1 MSTAFP
7 SIPAIDSLLSLF
19 FEQQLS
25 LKSISQRMAVC
36 FGTLIRF
43 MYNPDIRSL
52 IDFAVQIQ
60 DQRHSLKANDAIAEA
75 LDDLRALRGLPENPT
90 PADKDRQ
97 RKTLDSIRR
106 AAESLRKST
115 TPRSRAQQAP
125 TKRDPR
131 IDKPNT
137 IFTTQLPA
145 ELEET
150 PVPKR
155 RIFFPGGSNDPA
167 EMPVDPRYTLPGG
180 LPIDKE
186 LWELLDGFRADNRKL
201 MLTMPE
207 LFAEHLITPKR
218 LAEMREQANQEIIRR
233 LASGARIPDDLP
245 EKLRDQLPKVP
256 EGYVPPAKSSYEL
269 ESERVAAAATAA
281 RAAAAAEAAAAEAA
295 RASAELPNLNSEPS
309 DPNAQPSAA
318 ASSSSD
324 TSAPNAQPSA
334 ATNSPSET
342 SSLNP
347 QPSDAPSSP
356 SGTSDPNAQTSA
368 APASSSDSSDLNAQI
383 SDPSSSRSDTSTLQ
397 SQISDEAPAQ
407 PPSPPH

>member
-25 LKSISQRMAVC
+25 LKSISQRMAVS

-52 IDFAVQIQ
+52 IEFAVQIQ
-60 DQRHSLKANDAIAEA
+60 DQRHSLKANDAIAET

-131 IDKPNT
+131 LDKPNT

-207 LFAEHLITPKR
+207 IFAEHLIPPKR

-256 EGYVPPAKSSYEL
+256 EGYIPPAKSSYEL

-281 RAAAAAEAAAAEAA
+281 QAAAEAAAAHAT
-295 RASAELPNLNSEPS
+295 AELPNLNSEISNLNSQISEETESPSEIADLKSEVS
-309 DPNAQPSAA
+309 DPNS
-318 ASSSSD
+318 
-324 TSAPNAQPSA
+324 
-334 ATNSPSET
+334 
-342 SSLNP
+342 
-347 QPSDAPSSP
+347 QPSDATDSP
-356 SGTSDPNAQTSA
+356 SEISNLKS
-368 APASSSDSSDLNAQI
+368 QI
-383 SDPSSSRSDTSTLQ
+383 SEETASPSEISNLK
-397 SQISDEAPAQ
+397 SQISDEAPTQ

>member
-25 LKSISQRMAVC
+25 LKSISQRMAVS

-52 IDFAVQIQ
+52 IEFAVQIQ

-75 LDDLRALRGLPENPT
+75 LDDLRALRGLSENPT

-125 TKRDPR
+125 AKRDPR
-131 IDKPNT
+131 LDKPNT

-186 LWELLDGFRADNRKL
+186 LCELLEGFRADNRKL

-207 LFAEHLITPKR
+207 IFAEHLIPPKR

-281 RAAAAAEAAAAEAA
+281 QAAAAAEAA
-295 RASAELPNLNSEPS
+295 RANAELPNLNSEISNLKSQISEEAASPSEISNLKSEIS
-309 DPNAQPSAA
+309 DPNAQPSDT
-318 ASSSSD
+318 ASSSSEI
-324 TSAPNAQPSA
+324 SNLK
-334 ATNSPSET
+334 SEI
-342 SSLNP
+342 
-347 QPSDAPSSP
+347 
-356 SGTSDPNAQTSA
+356 SDPKAQTSVA
-368 APASSSDSSDLNAQI
+368 IESLSEISDLK
-383 SDPSSSRSDTSTLQ
+383 
-397 SQISDEAPAQ
+397 SQISDDAPAQ
-407 PPSPPH
+407 TPSPPH

>member
-1 MSTAFP
+1 MSTTFP

-25 LKSISQRMAVC
+25 LKSISQRMAVS

-52 IDFAVQIQ
+52 IEFAVQIQ

-115 TPRSRAQQAP
+115 TPRSRAQQQAP

-131 IDKPNT
+131 LDKPNT

-186 LWELLDGFRADNRKL
+186 LCELLEGFRADNRKL

-207 LFAEHLITPKR
+207 IFAEHLIPPKR

-281 RAAAAAEAAAAEAA
+281 QAAAEAA
-295 RASAELPNLNSEPS
+295 RANTELPNLNSEPL
-309 DPNAQPSAA
+309 DPNAEPSAA

-334 ATNSPSET
+334 ATASPSET

-347 QPSDAPSSP
+347 QPSDAPSS
-356 SGTSDPNAQTSA
+356 SSET
-368 APASSSDSSDLNAQI
+368 PALD
-383 SDPSSSRSDTSTLQ
+383 

>member
-1 MSTAFP
+1 
-7 SIPAIDSLLSLF
+7 
-19 FEQQLS
+19 
-25 LKSISQRMAVC
+25 
-36 FGTLIRF
+36 
-43 MYNPDIRSL
+43 
-52 IDFAVQIQ
+52 
-60 DQRHSLKANDAIAEA
+60 
-75 LDDLRALRGLPENPT
+75 
-90 PADKDRQ
+90 
-97 RKTLDSIRR
+97 
-106 AAESLRKST
+106 
-115 TPRSRAQQAP
+115 
-125 TKRDPR
+125 
-131 IDKPNT
+131 
-137 IFTTQLPA
+137 
-145 ELEET
+145 LEET

-186 LWELLDGFRADNRKL
+186 LCELLEGFRADNRKL

-207 LFAEHLITPKR
+207 IFAEHLIPPKR

-281 RAAAAAEAAAAEAA
+281 QAAAAAEAAEAAAAAEAA
-295 RASAELPNLNSEPS
+295 RTNAELPNLNSEPS
-309 DPNAQPSAA
+309 DPNAQISDSP
-318 ASSSSD
+318 SSSSD

-334 ATNSPSET
+334 ATDSPSET

-347 QPSDAPSSP
+347 QPSDAPSP
-356 SGTSDPNAQTSA
+356 SSESSA
-368 APASSSDSSDLNAQI
+368 LNAQI
-383 SDPSSSRSDTSTLQ
+383 SDPSSSPSEISNLK

>member
-1 MSTAFP
+1 VGQVRATVVAMQQKTISRLIITDT
-7 SIPAIDSLLSLF
+7 IP
-19 FEQQLS
+19 
-25 LKSISQRMAVC
+25 
-36 FGTLIRF
+36 
-43 MYNPDIRSL
+43 
-52 IDFAVQIQ
+52 
-60 DQRHSLKANDAIAEA
+60 
-75 LDDLRALRGLPENPT
+75 LPEH
-90 PADKDRQ
+90 
-97 RKTLDSIRR
+97 
-106 AAESLRKST
+106 
-115 TPRSRAQQAP
+115 
-125 TKRDPR
+125 KRDPR

-245 EKLRDQLPKVP
+245 EKLRNQLPKVP

-281 RAAAAAEAAAAEAA
+281 QAAAAAEAA
-295 RASAELPNLNSEPS
+295 RASAELPHLNSEPS
-309 DPNAQPSAA
+309 DPNAQT
-318 ASSSSD
+318 SD
-324 TSAPNAQPSA
+324 
-334 ATNSPSET
+334 ATDSPSEI
-342 SSLNP
+342 SSLNN

-356 SGTSDPNAQTSA
+356 SGTSDPNAQPSA

-383 SDPSSSRSDTSTLQ
+383 SDPSSSPSEISNLN

>member
-1 MSTAFP
+1 MSTTCP

-25 LKSISQRMAVC
+25 LKSIAQRMAVS

-52 IDFAVQIQ
+52 IEFAVLIQ

-115 TPRSRAQQAP
+115 SPRTRAKEQAP

-131 IDKPNT
+131 LSKPNT

-145 ELEET
+145 EKDE
-150 PVPKR
+150 VPAPQR
-155 RIFFPGGSNDPA
+155 RIFLPGGSNDPA

-186 LWELLDGFRADNRKL
+186 LWEMLDGCRADNRKL

-207 LFAEHLITPKR
+207 LYAEHLIPPKR
-218 LAEMREQANQEIIRR
+218 LAELREQANQEIIRR
-233 LASGARIPDDLP
+233 LAAGARIPEDLP
-245 EKLRDQLPKVP
+245 QEWRDKLPKVP
-256 EGYVPPAKSSYEL
+256 EGYIPPEKSSYEL
-269 ESERVAAAATAA
+269 ESIQA
-281 RAAAAAEAAAAEAA
+281 AAAAEAA
-295 RASAELPNLNSEPS
+295 RAISE
-309 DPNAQPSAA
+309 
-318 ASSSSD
+318 
-324 TSAPNAQPSA
+324 
-334 ATNSPSET
+334 
-342 SSLNP
+342 
-347 QPSDAPSSP
+347 
-356 SGTSDPNAQTSA
+356 
-368 APASSSDSSDLNAQI
+368 I
-383 SDPSSSRSDTSTLQ
+383 
-397 SQISDEAPAQ
+397 
-407 PPSPPH
+407 

>member
-25 LKSISQRMAVC
+25 LKSISQRMAVS

-52 IDFAVQIQ
+52 IEFAVQIQ

-115 TPRSRAQQAP
+115 TPRSRAQQQAP

-131 IDKPNT
+131 LDKPNT

-167 EMPVDPRYTLPGG
+167 EMPVDPRYTLPF
-180 LPIDKE
+180 P
-186 LWELLDGFRADNRKL
+186 
-201 MLTMPE
+201 T
-207 LFAEHLITPKR
+207 TSPK
-218 LAEMREQANQEIIRR
+218 
-233 LASGARIPDDLP
+233 
-245 EKLRDQLPKVP
+245 
-256 EGYVPPAKSSYEL
+256 
-269 ESERVAAAATAA
+269 
-281 RAAAAAEAAAAEAA
+281 
-295 RASAELPNLNSEPS
+295 NS
-309 DPNAQPSAA
+309 
-318 ASSSSD
+318 
-324 TSAPNAQPSA
+324 
-334 ATNSPSET
+334 ATNSPKSPRATSRRPNPPTNSKASE
-342 SSLNP
+342 SRQQQQRPRP
-347 QPSDAPSSP
+347 QPRPHSQTPNSP
-356 SGTSDPNAQTSA
+356 
-368 APASSSDSSDLNAQI
+368 I
-383 SDPSSSRSDTSTLQ
+383 
-397 SQISDEAPAQ
+397 
-407 PPSPPH
+407 

>member
-1 MSTAFP
+1 MSTTFP

-25 LKSISQRMAVC
+25 LKSISQRMAVS

-52 IDFAVQIQ
+52 IEFAVQIQ
-60 DQRHSLKANDAIAEA
+60 DQRHSLKANDAIAET

-115 TPRSRAQQAP
+115 TPRSRAQQSP

-131 IDKPNT
+131 LDKPNT

-186 LWELLDGFRADNRKL
+186 LCELLEGFRADNRKL

-207 LFAEHLITPKR
+207 IFAEHLIPPNR

-256 EGYVPPAKSSYEL
+256 EGYIPPAKSSYEL

-281 RAAAAAEAAAAEAA
+281 QAAAAAEAAAAEAA
-295 RASAELPNLNSEPS
+295 RANTELPNLNPEPS
-309 DPNAQPSAA
+309 DLNAQPSAA
-318 ASSSSD
+318 ATSPSEI
-324 TSAPNAQPSA
+324 SAPNAQQSD
-334 ATNSPSET
+334 TTDSPSEI

-347 QPSDAPSSP
+347 QPSDAPSP
-356 SGTSDPNAQTSA
+356 SSETSA
-368 APASSSDSSDLNAQI
+368 LNAQI
-383 SDPSSSRSDTSTLQ
+383 SDPSSSPSDISTLK

>member
-25 LKSISQRMAVC
+25 LKSISQRMAVS

-52 IDFAVQIQ
+52 IEFAVQIQ

-115 TPRSRAQQAP
+115 THRSRAQQAP

-131 IDKPNT
+131 LDKPNT

-186 LWELLDGFRADNRKL
+186 LCELLEGFRADNRKL

-207 LFAEHLITPKR
+207 IFAEHLIPPKR

-281 RAAAAAEAAAAEAA
+281 QAAAEAAAA
-295 RASAELPNLNSEPS
+295 RANTELPNLNSEISNLQSQIS
-309 DPNAQPSAA
+309 DSP
-318 ASSSSD
+318 SSSSD
-324 TSAPNAQPSA
+324 TSVPNAQQSD
-334 ATNSPSET
+334 ATDSPSET
-342 SSLNP
+342 SRLNP
-347 QPSDAPSSP
+347 QPSDAPSP
-356 SGTSDPNAQTSA
+356 SSESSA
-368 APASSSDSSDLNAQI
+368 LDAQI
-383 SDPSSSRSDTSTLQ
+383 SDPSSSASEISTLK

>member
-1 MSTAFP
+1 
-7 SIPAIDSLLSLF
+7 
-19 FEQQLS
+19 
-25 LKSISQRMAVC
+25 MAVS

-52 IDFAVQIQ
+52 IEFAVQIQ

-115 TPRSRAQQAP
+115 TPRSRAQQTP

-131 IDKPNT
+131 LDKPNT

-186 LWELLDGFRADNRKL
+186 LCELLEGFRADNRKL

-207 LFAEHLITPKR
+207 IFAEHLIPPKR

-245 EKLRDQLPKVP
+245 EKLREQLPKVP
-256 EGYVPPAKSSYEL
+256 EGYIPPAKSSYEL

-281 RAAAAAEAAAAEAA
+281 QAAAAAEAAAAEAA
-295 RASAELPNLNSEPS
+295 RANTGLPNLNSEVSDTNAPPS
-309 DPNAQPSAA
+309 DDA
-318 ASSSSD
+318 D
-324 TSAPNAQPSA
+324 
-334 ATNSPSET
+334 SPSET

-347 QPSDAPSSP
+347 QPSDA
-356 SGTSDPNAQTSA
+356 
-368 APASSSDSSDLNAQI
+368 ASSSSETAALNAQI
-383 SDPSSSRSDTSTLQ
+383 SDPSSSPSEISTLKP
-397 SQISDEAPAQ
+397 QISDEAPAQ

>member
-1 MSTAFP
+1 MSTTFP

-25 LKSISQRMAVC
+25 LKSISQRMAVS
-36 FGTLIRF
+36 FG
-43 MYNPDIRSL
+43 SL
-52 IDFAVQIQ
+52 IEFAVQIQ

-90 PADKDRQ
+90 HADKDRQ

-131 IDKPNT
+131 LDKPNT

-150 PVPKR
+150 PIPKR
-155 RIFFPGGSNDPA
+155 RVFFPGGSNDPA

-186 LWELLDGFRADNRKL
+186 LCELLEGFRADNRKL

-207 LFAEHLITPKR
+207 IFAEHLIPPKR

-256 EGYVPPAKSSYEL
+256 EGYIPPAKSSYEL

-281 RAAAAAEAAAAEAA
+281 QAAAAAEAAAAEAA
-295 RASAELPNLNSEPS
+295 RANTGLPNLNSEVSDTNAPPS
-309 DPNAQPSAA
+309 DDA
-318 ASSSSD
+318 D
-324 TSAPNAQPSA
+324 
-334 ATNSPSET
+334 SPSET

-347 QPSDAPSSP
+347 QPSDA
-356 SGTSDPNAQTSA
+356 
-368 APASSSDSSDLNAQI
+368 ASSSSETAALNAQI
-383 SDPSSSRSDTSTLQ
+383 SDPSSSPSEISTLKP
-397 SQISDEAPAQ
+397 QISDEAPAQ

>member
-25 LKSISQRMAVC
+25 LKSISQRMAVS

-43 MYNPDIRSL
+43 MYNPDIRAL
-52 IDFAVQIQ
+52 IEFAVLIQ

-115 TPRSRAQQAP
+115 APRTRAKEQAP

-131 IDKPNT
+131 LNKPNT

-145 ELEET
+145 EKEEV
-150 PVPKR
+150 PVPQR
-155 RIFFPGGSNDPA
+155 RIFLPGGSNDPA

-186 LWELLDGFRADNRKL
+186 LWEMLDGCRADNRKL

-207 LFAEHLITPKR
+207 LYAEHLIPPKR

-245 EKLRDQLPKVP
+245 LKLREQLPKVP
-256 EGYVPPAKSSYEL
+256 EGYIPPAKSSYEL
-269 ESERVAAAATAA
+269 ESERVAAAA
-281 RAAAAAEAAAAEAA
+281 EAA
-295 RASAELPNLNSEPS
+295 RAISELSSLKSQVSDPTPPAPSDLNSES
-309 DPNAQPSAA
+309 TDPKS
-318 ASSSSD
+318 
-324 TSAPNAQPSA
+324 
-334 ATNSPSET
+334 
-342 SSLNP
+342 
-347 QPSDAPSSP
+347 
-356 SGTSDPNAQTSA
+356 
-368 APASSSDSSDLNAQI
+368 QI
-383 SDPSSSRSDTSTLQ
+383 SDPILPAASDPNSEVSTLK
-397 SQISDEAPAQ
+397 SQISDDPPTQ

>member
-1 MSTAFP
+1 MSTTFP

-19 FEQQLS
+19 FEQQLP
-25 LKSISQRMAVC
+25 LKSISQRMAVS

-52 IDFAVQIQ
+52 IEFAVQIQ

-131 IDKPNT
+131 LDKPNT

-245 EKLRDQLPKVP
+245 EKLREQLPKVP

-281 RAAAAAEAAAAEAA
+281 QAAAEAAAAHAT
-295 RASAELPNLNSEPS
+295 AELPNLNSEVS

-318 ASSSSD
+318 ATSPSE

-334 ATNSPSET
+334 ATNSPSEI

-356 SGTSDPNAQTSA
+356 SE
-368 APASSSDSSDLNAQI
+368 I
-383 SDPSSSRSDTSTLQ
+383 STLK

>member
-1 MSTAFP
+1 MSTTFP

-25 LKSISQRMAVC
+25 LKSISQRMAVS

-52 IDFAVQIQ
+52 IEFAVQIQ

-90 PADKDRQ
+90 HADKDRQ

-131 IDKPNT
+131 LDKPNT

-150 PVPKR
+150 PIPKR
-155 RIFFPGGSNDPA
+155 RVFFPGGSNDPA

-186 LWELLDGFRADNRKL
+186 LCELLEGFRADNRKL

-207 LFAEHLITPKR
+207 IFAEHLIPPKR

-256 EGYVPPAKSSYEL
+256 EGYIPPAKSSYEL

-281 RAAAAAEAAAAEAA
+281 QAAAAAEAA
-295 RASAELPNLNSEPS
+295 RANAELPNLNPEPS
-309 DPNAQPSAA
+309 DPSAQPSAA

-324 TSAPNAQPSA
+324 TSTPNAQQSD
-334 ATNSPSET
+334 ATDSPSGT
-342 SSLNP
+342 SSLNS
-347 QPSDAPSSP
+347 QPSDAPSSSP
-356 SGTSDPNAQTSA
+356 ETSAQNAQV
-368 APASSSDSSDLNAQI
+368 
-383 SDPSSSRSDTSTLQ
+383 SDPSSSLSETSTLK
-397 SQISDEAPAQ
+397 SQISDEAPTP

>member
-25 LKSISQRMAVC
+25 LKSISQRMAVS

-52 IDFAVQIQ
+52 IEFAVQIQ

-131 IDKPNT
+131 LDKPNT

-281 RAAAAAEAAAAEAA
+281 QAAAAAEAAAAETA
-295 RASAELPNLNSEPS
+295 RANTELPNLNSEIS
-309 DPNAQPSAA
+309 DPKDQHSDA
-318 ASSSSD
+318 ASSSAES
-324 TSAPNAQPSA
+324 
-334 ATNSPSET
+334 
-342 SSLNP
+342 SSLNT
-347 QPSDAPSSP
+347 QTSDSP
-356 SGTSDPNAQTSA
+356 S
-368 APASSSDSSDLNAQI
+368 SSSDSSDLNAQPSDTPSPSSATSELNAQI
-383 SDPSSSRSDTSTLQ
+383 SDPSSSPSEISNLK
-397 SQISDEAPAQ
+397 SQISDEAPTQ

>member
-1 MSTAFP
+1 
-7 SIPAIDSLLSLF
+7 
-19 FEQQLS
+19 
-25 LKSISQRMAVC
+25 
-36 FGTLIRF
+36 
-43 MYNPDIRSL
+43 
-52 IDFAVQIQ
+52 
-60 DQRHSLKANDAIAEA
+60 
-75 LDDLRALRGLPENPT
+75 
-90 PADKDRQ
+90 
-97 RKTLDSIRR
+97 
-106 AAESLRKST
+106 
-115 TPRSRAQQAP
+115 
-125 TKRDPR
+125 
-131 IDKPNT
+131 
-137 IFTTQLPA
+137 
-145 ELEET
+145 LEET

-186 LWELLDGFRADNRKL
+186 LCELLEGFRADNRKL

-207 LFAEHLITPKR
+207 IFAEHLIPPKR

-281 RAAAAAEAAAAEAA
+281 QAAEAAAAEAA
-295 RASAELPNLNSEPS
+295 CATTELPNLNSEPS
-309 DPNAQPSAA
+309 DLNAQPSAA
-318 ASSSSD
+318 ATSSSD
-324 TSAPNAQPSA
+324 TSTPNAQPSD
-334 ATNSPSET
+334 ATDSPSET

-347 QPSDAPSSP
+347 QPSDAPSP
-356 SGTSDPNAQTSA
+356 SSEPSA
-368 APASSSDSSDLNAQI
+368 LNAQI
-383 SDPSSSRSDTSTLQ
+383 SDPSSSPSEISTLK

>member
-1 MSTAFP
+1 MSTTFP

-25 LKSISQRMAVC
+25 LKSISQRMAVS

-52 IDFAVQIQ
+52 IEFAVQIQ

-115 TPRSRAQQAP
+115 TPRSRAQQTP

-131 IDKPNT
+131 LDKPNT

-207 LFAEHLITPKR
+207 IFAEHLIPPKR

-281 RAAAAAEAAAAEAA
+281 QAAAAAEAA
-295 RASAELPNLNSEPS
+295 RANTELPNLNAETSDPKVQPS
-309 DPNAQPSAA
+309 DAASSSAESSSLNTQTSDSPSSSSDSSDLNAQPSDTPSP
-318 ASSSSD
+318 SSATSELNAQTSDAPSSPSD
-324 TSAPNAQPSA
+324 TSAPNAQPSDPSP
-334 ATNSPSET
+334 SPSE
-342 SSLNP
+342 
-347 QPSDAPSSP
+347 
-356 SGTSDPNAQTSA
+356 
-368 APASSSDSSDLNAQI
+368 I
-383 SDPSSSRSDTSTLQ
+383 STLQ

>member
-25 LKSISQRMAVC
+25 LKSISQRMAVS

-52 IDFAVQIQ
+52 IEFAVQIQ

-131 IDKPNT
+131 LDKPNT

-186 LWELLDGFRADNRKL
+186 LCELLEGFRADNRKL

-207 LFAEHLITPKR
+207 IFAEHLIPPKR

-281 RAAAAAEAAAAEAA
+281 QAAAEAAAAHAT
-295 RASAELPNLNSEPS
+295 AELPNLNSEISNLKSQISEQTESPSEISNLKSEIS
-309 DPNAQPSAA
+309 DPNAQPSDATE
-318 ASSSSD
+318 SPSEISNLKSEISD
-324 TSAPNAQPSA
+324 PNAQPSD
-334 ATNSPSET
+334 ATESPSE
-342 SSLNP
+342 
-347 QPSDAPSSP
+347 
-356 SGTSDPNAQTSA
+356 
-368 APASSSDSSDLNAQI
+368 I
-383 SDPSSSRSDTSTLQ
+383 SNLK
-397 SQISDEAPAQ
+397 SQISDEAPTQ